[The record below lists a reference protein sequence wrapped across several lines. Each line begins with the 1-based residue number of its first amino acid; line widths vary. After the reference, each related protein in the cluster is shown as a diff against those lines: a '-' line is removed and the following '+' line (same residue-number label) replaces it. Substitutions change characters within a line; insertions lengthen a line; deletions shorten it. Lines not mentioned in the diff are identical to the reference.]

1 MTDEQLLA
9 WCDEQGYDEYL
20 APLLKSFDLDEDDL
34 NALDIQQIVMGK
46 FKINGILY
54 EVIEG
59 SYREI
64 ASELEEDYRKNI
76 EDDTPVEII
85 PYVDWVSFIRDYSD
99 EALEN
104 FSYAD
109 EIEFNNKTYCYI
121 EYDSFD

>member
-1 MTDEQLLA
+1 MTDEQLLT

-20 APLLKSFDLDEDDL
+20 ALLLKSFDLDEDDL

-99 EALEN
+99 EALGN

-109 EIEFNNKTYCYI
+109 EIKFNDKTYCYI